1 MSIIQNPEIKEVE
14 NLFCHAIFEKEILVH
29 DDNSLPLAKEIS
41 PFLNDSK
48 KQEADHHQPLTSPD
62 FFYEKEFEILVL
74 GFSLPPS
81 DSLLKKLK
89 LHFITLREY
98 FSFHQQ
104 EQVFTSARARSLLMW
119 KSRTKFCPNC
129 GKRLFMLKNLT
140 ALECSRC
147 NMQYFPR
154 IEPCVIVLVR
164 REEKMLLVR
173 HCQRNQDIFACIA
186 GFIEAGETA
195 EQAAVREVREETGI
209 EIKNLKYKGSQGWP
223 FPDQLM
229 LAFTADYAGGQIRLQ
244 ESEIS
249 EAGWFTPDNLPEC
262 PKPGSVAYRL
272 INDLF

>member
-1 MSIIQNPEIKEVE
+1 MAVIQNPEKKELQ
-14 NLFCHAIFEKEILVH
+14 NLFCHAIYEKEILVH
-29 DDNSLPLAKEIS
+29 NDNSLPLVKELDF
-41 PFLNDSK
+41 FLKNLET
-48 KQEADHHQPLTSPD
+48 QTADHHAPARDPD
-62 FFYEKEFEILVL
+62 FFYENNFEIAVL
-74 GFSLPPS
+74 AFKLRPEEN
-81 DSLLKKLK
+81 LLKKAG

-104 EQVFTSARARSLLMW
+104 NDIFKAARARSLLVW
-119 KSRTKFCPNC
+119 KSKTKFCPNC

-164 REEKMLLVR
+164 RGNEMLLVR
-173 HCQRNQDIFACIA
+173 HVQRNQDIFACIA

-195 EQAAVREVREETGI
+195 EEAVVREVREETGI
-209 EIKNLKYKGSQGWP
+209 EIENLRYRGSQGWP

-229 LAFTADYAGGQIRLQ
+229 LAFTADYAGGQLRLQ

-249 EAGWFTPDNLPEC
+249 EAGWFTLENLPQC